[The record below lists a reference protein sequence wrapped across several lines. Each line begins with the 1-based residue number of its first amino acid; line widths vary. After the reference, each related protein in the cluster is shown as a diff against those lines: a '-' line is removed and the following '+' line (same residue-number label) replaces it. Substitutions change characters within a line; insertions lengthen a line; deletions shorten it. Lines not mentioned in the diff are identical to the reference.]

1 MSEKVLI
8 LASFIGSGHK
18 KAAEAIQNALEES
31 KADVESE
38 IVNFFQFAHSGIA
51 KAISGFYFKILHSNP
66 KIWGYIY
73 DPQEGK
79 AKIAEMS
86 GLEGLIK
93 GIKVKRALEY
103 AFDSEVESEIRRIVD
118 GSPANEMG
126 MKELLQMLGAKSEI
140 AEKMYDD
147 KNDKFIFPYSL
158 IEEKLRLLRKL
169 GEYLLFRM
177 EELIVAHQPDV
188 IVCTQVLP
196 CMFVAK
202 LKEKRKI
209 NVPLIGVIT
218 DFSVHSYWTRPG
230 VDAFISPCPEMSD
243 ILLCRNVPRG
253 AIYEYGIPIDGKF
266 NIPKD
271 RSELC
276 RKFGLNPE
284 LCTVLF
290 MGGGTGFC
298 IDLLGTL
305 KKYEEEKLPL
315 QMILVAGE
323 NEELKL
329 EMEKMKRWMSMPFL
343 VFGFVD
349 NVDEMMAVS
358 DMIVTK
364 PGGLTIAESMVS
376 SLPMVLVKVIHGQED
391 NNLKF
396 LLAKGVG
403 VDGGKGEKVWSIIR
417 NFFKNPEK
425 LKELKVKAKELA
437 YPDSAVNISNL
448 ILSFIAKTYP
458 AEKDV

>member
-1 MSEKVLI
+1 MSKILI

-18 KAAEAIQNALEES
+18 KAAESIQSALRELEPG
-31 KADVESE
+31 VETE
-38 IVNFFQFAHSGIA
+38 IVNFFQFTHPGIA
-51 KAISGFYFKILHSNP
+51 RAISGFYFKLLHSNP
-66 KIWGYIY
+66 KTWGYLY

-86 GLEGLIK
+86 GLQGLIK

-103 AFDSEVESEIRRIVD
+103 AFDCGVESEIKSIVD
-118 GSPANEMG
+118 GGPVNNEMG

-140 AEKMYDD
+140 AEKMYDE
-147 KNDKFIFPYSL
+147 KNDKFRFPYSL
-158 IEEKLRLLRKL
+158 IEDKLRLLRKL
-169 GEYLLFRM
+169 GGYFLFRM
-177 EELIVAHQPDV
+177 GELIVSYKPDA
-188 IVCTQVLP
+188 IVCTQVFP

-202 LKEKRKI
+202 LKEKKKI
-209 NVPLIGVIT
+209 NIPLIGVIT
-218 DFSVHSYWTRPG
+218 DFGVHSYWTRPG
-230 VDAFISPCPEMSD
+230 VDAFISPCPEMSN
-243 ILLCRNVPRG
+243 ILLGRDIPGN
-253 AIYEYGIPIDGKF
+253 AIYEYGIPISRKF
-266 NIPKD
+266 SLPKNKL
-271 RSELC
+271 ELC

-284 LCTVLF
+284 LFTVLF

-329 EMEKMKRWMSMPFL
+329 EMEKMKEYMNMPFL

-358 DMIVTK
+358 DLIVTK

-376 SLPMVLVKVIHGQED
+376 SLPMVLVRVIQGQED

-403 VDGGKGEKVWSIIR
+403 VYGGKGEKVWSIIR
-417 NFFKNPEK
+417 NFLKNPEK
-425 LKELKVKAKELA
+425 LEELKTKAEGLA
-437 YPDSAVNISNL
+437 YPDSAINISKL
-448 ILSFIAKTYP
+448 ILSFVVKKNQT
-458 AEKDV
+458 